1 MTLGE
6 DLSKAFYIARKD
18 MRVYYFKAPNFTYG
32 LLMPVALYLAFSVS
46 GTLSPATLIS
56 GLVSLVILFGSMSI
70 EAVSV
75 VLEKQTGT
83 FERLLAAPVSFLGL
97 VLGKALA
104 GFAIGPL
111 TAIVVLIP
119 VSLFSGT
126 SVLNPIAVF
135 VAICVSSFTF
145 ASLGIFV
152 SCFARWTPEAQM
164 YSNFFRFPMAFL
176 SGTFIPVESM
186 PQFLQLF
193 SKVLP
198 LTYSIDALR
207 EGLNNSFVT
216 GSFLFDL
223 GILTLFSAGFM
234 LASAKVLERQLS

>member
-1 MTLGE
+1 MTIGE
-6 DLSKAFYIARKD
+6 ELSKALYIARKD
-18 MRVYYFKAPNFTYG
+18 MKVYYFKAPNFTYG

-46 GTLSPATLIS
+46 GNLSPATLIS
-56 GLVSLVILFGSMSI
+56 GLVSLVILFGTMSI

-83 FERLLAAPVSFLGL
+83 FERLLAAPVSLLGL
-97 VLGKALA
+97 ILGKALA

-111 TAIVVLIP
+111 TAIAVLIP

-126 SVLNPIAVF
+126 SVQSPIAVF
-135 VAICVSSFTF
+135 IAICVSSFTF

-186 PQFLQLF
+186 PQVLQLF
-193 SKVLP
+193 SKMLP
-198 LTYSIDALR
+198 LTYSIDAIR

-216 GSFLFDL
+216 GKYLYDL
-223 GILTLFSAGFM
+223 GILTLFSAALV
-234 LASAKVLERQLS
+234 LASARVLERQLS

>member
-1 MTLGE
+1 MTIAE
-6 DLSKAFYIARKD
+6 ELSKALHLARKD

-32 LLMPVALYLAFSVS
+32 LLMPVALYLAFSITGS
-46 GTLSPATLIS
+46 LSPATLIS
-56 GLVSLVILFGSMSI
+56 GLVSLVILFGTMSI

-83 FERLLAAPVSFLGL
+83 FERLLAAPVSLLGI

-111 TAIVVLIP
+111 TAIIVLIP
-119 VSLFSGT
+119 VSMFSGT
-126 SVLNPIAVF
+126 SVQNPLAIF

-145 ASLGIFV
+145 ASMGIFV

-186 PQFLQLF
+186 PWGLQVF

-198 LTYSIDALR
+198 LTYSIDAVR
-207 EGLNNSFVT
+207 EGLNNFFVT
-216 GSFLFDL
+216 GSYLLDLFV
-223 GILTLFSAGFM
+223 LTLFSIAFL
-234 LASAKVLERQLS
+234 LASVRVLQRQMS

>member
-1 MTLGE
+1 MTVVE
-6 DLSKAFYIARKD
+6 ELSKALHLARKD

-46 GTLSPATLIS
+46 GSLSPATLIS
-56 GLVSLVILFGSMSI
+56 GLVSLVILFGTMSI

-83 FERLLAAPVSFLGL
+83 FERLLAAPVSLLGI

-111 TAIVVLIP
+111 TAVIVLIP
-119 VSLFSGT
+119 VSIFSGT
-126 SVLNPIAVF
+126 SVQSPFAVF
-135 VAICVSSFTF
+135 IAICVSSFTF
-145 ASLGIFV
+145 ASMGIFV

-186 PQFLQLF
+186 PYFLQIF

-198 LTYSIDALR
+198 LTYSIDAVR
-207 EGLNNSFVT
+207 EGLNNHYLT
-216 GSFLFDL
+216 GGYLLDL
-223 GILTLFSAGFM
+223 GALTLFSIAFM
-234 LASAKVLERQLS
+234 LASVKVLERQMN